1 MQEDKEALFDAIDT
15 VNMCLPVFT
24 AMVDTMKVLPQ
35 NMLKAAN
42 GGFINATDCA
52 DYLTKKGM
60 PFRQA
65 YTIVGKLVNHCI
77 QTGQTLDT
85 LPLEEYRS
93 ISPLF
98 GEDVYEALAL
108 STCVNGRKVFGGPAK
123 ESVLKQIEIIESF
136 LDGLKK

>member
-1 MQEDKEALFDAIDT
+1 
-15 VNMCLPVFT
+15 
-24 AMVDTMKVLPQ
+24 
-35 NMLKAAN
+35 
-42 GGFINATDCA
+42 
-52 DYLTKKGM
+52 M

-85 LPLEEYRS
+85 LPLAEYRS

-108 STCVNGRKVFGGPAK
+108 SACVNGRKVFGGPAK
-123 ESVLKQIEIIESF
+123 ESVLKQIGIIESF
-136 LDGLKK
+136 LDSLNK